1 MKANKLLKFL
11 LKIEKDIKVY
21 NRTLKDVKLNFRF
34 SDNSDVYRVKN
45 VEEDLFDSTTN
56 NILES
61 IIFKIKQL

>member
-11 LKIEKDIKVY
+11 LQIEKEIKPT
-21 NRTLKDVKLNFRF
+21 NRTLKDINLNFRF
-34 SDNSDVYRVKN
+34 CDDSDVYRIKK

-61 IIFKIKQL
+61 IVLKIK

>member
-61 IIFKIKQL
+61 IIFKIK